1 MSRILT
7 GACGLAVVLVLIL
20 FLALHHGNAADIHQ
34 SWTEDDLRTMQHLR
48 FSAESLAGKNS
59 SNELLYRA
67 DAIELGRQL
76 FHDTGMSRSG
86 EVACATCHR
95 PDAGYQDT
103 QGITFKLD
111 PDAQHRA
118 PGLLGVALL
127 DWFFWDGRADSLW
140 SQALVPIETPTEH
153 GTTRLQAVRH
163 LCAQYGSR
171 FPELLADCQR
181 VKLPDVPVH
190 ASPRMTTGAA
200 TEVTTG
206 VENEN
211 WQQLS
216 ASQQAGINRL
226 FVRLGKSIAAFEAG
240 LLPGVSRFDLYVDA
254 ISAGKHTEA
263 ASLLNDKEVAGLKL
277 FLDAQV
283 GCINCHFGP
292 MFTNS
297 GFSAVA
303 TDSPGLPEHD
313 RQRGVKLLL
322 DSEFNCLKWHP
333 SQDCPKLRYV
343 KKEGVEV
350 VGAYK
355 VPSLRNLRHAP
366 AFMHD
371 GRFQNLE
378 AVIEHYQRPA
388 ILPLRHIDI
397 RPAALLPHQRGQLL
411 SFLNVLATDVRLQ
424 EIR

>member
-1 MSRILT
+1 MSRILIGT
-7 GACGLAVVLVLIL
+7 CGLVFVLVLIL
-20 FLALHHGNAADIHQ
+20 LLALHHGGAVDIHQ
-34 SWTEDDLRTMQHLR
+34 IWTEDDLRTLQYLR
-48 FSAESLAGKNS
+48 FSDQAIAEKNR

-67 DAIELGRQL
+67 DAIELGQQL

-95 PDAGYQDT
+95 PEDDYQDT
-103 QGITFKLD
+103 QRITFKLD
-111 PDAQHRA
+111 PNAPHRA
-118 PGLLGVALL
+118 PGLLGVALQ

-163 LCAQYGSR
+163 LCTQYESR

-181 VKLPDVPVH
+181 AKLPDVPLH
-190 ASPRMTTGAA
+190 ASPL
-200 TEVTTG
+200 VTT
-206 VENEN
+206 EDEHEN
-211 WQQLS
+211 WQKLS
-216 ASQQAGINRL
+216 ASQQDNINKL
-226 FVRLGKSIAAFEAG
+226 FVKLGKSIAAFEVG
-240 LLPGVSRFDLYVDA
+240 LMPGITRFDQYVDA
-254 ISAGKHTEA
+254 ISAGKHAEA
-263 ASLLNDKEVAGLKL
+263 TRILNEKEVAGLKL
-277 FLDAQV
+277 FIDTRV

-303 TDSPGLPEHD
+303 TDTPGKPEND

-322 DSEFNCLKWHP
+322 ESEFNCLKW
-333 SQDCPKLRYV
+333 SQPEDCQKLLYI
-343 KKEGVEV
+343 KKEGVEM

-371 GRFQNLE
+371 GRFQSLE

-411 SFLNVLATDVRLQ
+411 SFLNVLATDVRPQ
-424 EIR
+424 EIP